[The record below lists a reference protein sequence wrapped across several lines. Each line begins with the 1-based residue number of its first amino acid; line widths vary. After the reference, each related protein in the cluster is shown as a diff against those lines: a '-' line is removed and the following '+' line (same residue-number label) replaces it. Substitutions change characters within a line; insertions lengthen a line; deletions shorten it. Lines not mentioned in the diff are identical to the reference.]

1 MGFEYQKKKLTKT
14 GILLLLGCLMFGRR
28 RSESDMFRNCL
39 MVLLFAYTK
48 KVSKRK
54 IKDFA
59 KLTDDKELFLHIQHH
74 FAFSFLSL
82 EVIRNIF
89 FGTNRTVFICQY
101 KHSGVIGQHKRR
113 IQITV
118 GQERWTTLRAPS
130 KHNVQQKL
138 TQTSDKK
145 LNSF

>member
-1 MGFEYQKKKLTKT
+1 MVEGVPSLT
-14 GILLLLGCLMFGRR
+14 C
-28 RSESDMFRNCL
+28 SEIVL
-39 MVLLFAYTK
+39 MVLLFAYTM

-89 FGTNRTVFICQY
+89 SVQ
-101 KHSGVIGQHKRR
+101 IGRFLSVNIS
-113 IQITV
+113 IQGLSVNTR
-118 GQERWTTLRAPS
+118 GGFRLPWA
-130 KHNVQQKL
+130 
-138 TQTSDKK
+138 KK
-145 LNSF
+145 GGLH